1 MHIEI
6 SHCEVKFAS
15 LDQAFLIFF
24 PHEIS
29 PGFCHRKFMRNRVES
44 SKLFLGKLTLIT
56 FFFPEN
62 ALRAEFWTAMGNGFL
77 KNKNLHAGN
86 RFEI

>member
-15 LDQAFLIFF
+15 LDQAFLI
-24 PHEIS
+24 S
-29 PGFCHRKFMRNRVES
+29 RGFCHRKIMRNRVES
-44 SKLFLGKLTLIT
+44 SKLFLGKLILIT
-56 FFFPEN
+56 FFLPEN
-62 ALRAEFWTAMGNGFL
+62 ALRAEFWTVMGNGFL